1 MDNQIFTRLRAEW
14 DTELRLDEA
23 PPTDLYESMMNHA
36 GTIIEQRDGDPKYG
50 IFAVAHCEDGC
61 DVDGPP
67 YEAFVHISHKLPNTS
82 DATLRVLWNLFAPRH
97 QMDIRAAELA
107 RIMTAIVMGA
117 FDLSRTHMPARQ
129 IKMYLG
135 NAIDREFATIAA
147 AFLETNDASISFAV
161 HRSWL
166 HIQPT

>member
-1 MDNQIFTRLRAEW
+1 
-14 DTELRLDEA
+14 
-23 PPTDLYESMMNHA
+23 
-36 GTIIEQRDGDPKYG
+36 
-50 IFAVAHCEDGC
+50 
-61 DVDGPP
+61 
-67 YEAFVHISHKLPNTS
+67 
-82 DATLRVLWNLFAPRH
+82 
-97 QMDIRAAELA
+97 MDIRAAELA